1 VGGKHKISYVSHKTL
16 EHTCVF
22 AVTTVGLARG
32 VSGVIRLQSR
42 DKFLS
47 RMDKECIVQHEVNR
61 PSFRYQS
68 SMLSVNIHNIEFFYQ
83 GD

>member
-1 VGGKHKISYVSHKTL
+1 MVGGKHKISSVSHKTL

-32 VSGVIRLQSR
+32 GSGVIGLQSR

-47 RMDKECIVQHEVNR
+47 RIVKECNVQNVVNR

-68 SMLSVNIHNIEFFYQ
+68 SMLSVNTHSSLI
-83 GD
+83 